1 MLPQLV
7 LVLIYYLNKFS
18 GEQIKPAK
26 DLIDATR
33 NFDTFGQASSTL
45 KLLALNL
52 SKTASDLRLMASSG
66 INGFSEITLP
76 HVQPGSS
83 IMPGKYNPVVPE
95 MVNQVCFYVIGL
107 DVTIT
112 NAIEAG
118 QLELNVFGPII
129 LMSLFEQL
137 TTLRRATRTFNNLAI
152 SGLTANTNKYKTD
165 NSIYLI
171 TALSPHLGHEE
182 ACNVVN
188 EAISSEKTIKQVL
201 LDHHILSE
209 EIINMVLDE
218 NNITNPG
225 IALENILKE
234 KKEQE

>member
-1 MLPQLV
+1 M
-7 LVLIYYLNKFS
+7 N
-18 GEQIKPAK
+18 
-26 DLIDATR
+26 
-33 NFDTFGQASSTL
+33 
-45 KLLALNL
+45 KLLLL
-52 SKTASDLRLMASSG
+52 
-66 INGFSEITLP
+66 E
-76 HVQPGSS
+76 
-83 IMPGKYNPVVPE
+83 E
-95 MVNQVCFYVIGL
+95 
-107 DVTIT
+107 
-112 NAIEAG
+112 
-118 QLELNVFGPII
+118 QLEPF
-129 LMSLFEQL
+129 S
-137 TTLRRATRTFNNLAI
+137 NLAI
-152 SGLTANTNKYKTD
+152 SGLIANTTKYKTD

-218 NNITNPG
+218 SNMTNPG